1 MFDFVNKKKRL
12 VQIIMA
18 LAVLPFLFW
27 GVESYRTDGGESIL
41 VDVDGEKIQRREFE
55 QALRDQQD
63 RMRSMLGSNLD
74 SSILD
79 NPEMRISV
87 LERLVQQR
95 LLRRE
100 SVNVG
105 MTVLDSQLVRVIG
118 DIPEFQQN
126 GRFSNQRYQEL
137 LRAQGLSPLNFE
149 SRMREELML
158 QQLLEAYSEN
168 GFISETVA
176 KKIMYLSEV
185 QRDINQFEIQPDQ
198 FLLQINLDEAEIESY
213 YKSHQAEFNL
223 PERARVEYVILSLD
237 EFAGKQ
243 QVDEDEAREY
253 FAVYQ
258 NNYVQPEERQAS
270 HILFALSAD
279 ASDEERAAVQ
289 NKANEV
295 LEQVR
300 QDPAHFAEIA
310 EQYSEDP
317 GSAGQGGGLGFFGR
331 GIMVKVFEDEIF
343 QMQPDEIS
351 GLVETDFGFHIIKL
365 TAIKEARE
373 AGFDEVKAQ
382 IEHELKKHKAG
393 AIFGEIAE
401 DFSNTVYEQS
411 DTLQVAAEEFGLPI
425 HKSDWID
432 MTSKTPAI
440 LANERLLQA
449 IFSYPVVDEKRNT
462 DAIEVMPDTFV
473 AARILDHRAA
483 SIQSLMV
490 VRDEII
496 DRLKKSHAADMA
508 VREGENLL
516 ARLQEG
522 AENVISWSESKQV
535 SYIRPQNLDSSIL
548 QVIFK
553 TELSEL
559 PTYAGMAS
567 SEGSYTLIRINHA
580 IEPDMTAN
588 DVEYQ
593 SLSGQLQQMVSQEEM
608 SAYLSELRQRYD
620 VKFMEEVF

>member
-1 MFDFVNKKKRL
+1 
-12 VQIIMA
+12 MA